1 MKYLKKFNES
11 DMVYQIWN
19 QFMDTIKECFIEFE
33 DNGWYWSSGSEHP
46 KSSKRFSLDWPPH
59 FNCIMLSQKE
69 YDKLVSSPQSSAQN
83 RKEYIDWTG
92 RITSDGEVIWDTKD
106 LIDKKFVDITE
117 GNILEEAENFLV
129 AVKRIQ
135 QETGNEFYFSYNNRG
150 GDLKII
156 IQGRV

>member
-1 MKYLKKFNES
+1 MKYIKRFNES
-11 DMVYQIWN
+11 DMMWQIWN
-19 QFMDTIKECFIEFE
+19 QFMDSIKECFLEFE

-46 KSSKRFSLDWPPH
+46 NAPKRFSLDWPPN
-59 FNCIMLSQKE
+59 FNCIMLKDSHE
-69 YDKLVSSPQSSAQN
+69 YVPAQD

-106 LIDKKFVDITE
+106 LTDERFGDITE
-117 GNILEEAENFLV
+117 GPILQEAENFLV
-129 AVKRIQ
+129 AVKRIH
-135 QETGNEFYFSYNNRG
+135 QESGNDFYFSYNNRG

>member
-11 DMVYQIWN
+11 EMVYQIWN
-19 QFMDTIKECFIEFE
+19 QFMDTIKECFLEFE

-46 KSSKRFSLDWPPH
+46 NAAKRFSLDWPPH
-59 FNCIMLSQKE
+59 FNCIMLKDGYE
-69 YDKLVSSPQSSAQN
+69 YVPAQN

-106 LIDKKFVDITE
+106 LTDKKFGDITE
-117 GNILEEAENFLV
+117 GPISEEAENFLV

-135 QETGNEFYFSYNNRG
+135 QETGNDFYFSYNNRG